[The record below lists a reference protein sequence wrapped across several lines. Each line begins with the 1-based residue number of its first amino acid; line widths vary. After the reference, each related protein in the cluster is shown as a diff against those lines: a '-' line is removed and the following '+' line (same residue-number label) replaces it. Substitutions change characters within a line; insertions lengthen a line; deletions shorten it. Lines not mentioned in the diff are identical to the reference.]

1 MFNISEIPVSSIP
14 TFIKIKYFQSIPIH
28 TRPLEKFRMTEP
40 QRVIFDSEN
49 NFKLVVIEPEQF
61 KETAKLKQSCDEFS
75 TEVGDFMGSVK
86 EFLSFMESQSRRVED
101 QKLRSIALRNKAQ
114 NEVGE
119 RKRALSDL
127 QEQVDAKQ
135 KTLEQL
141 ATEIRSFEEYDRQL
155 QEHTDRLS
163 MM

>member
-1 MFNISEIPVSSIP
+1 MSEV
-14 TFIKIKYFQSIPIH
+14 
-28 TRPLEKFRMTEP
+28 

-49 NFKLVVIEPEQF
+49 NYKLVVIEPEQF
-61 KETAKLKQSCDEFS
+61 KETMKLKQSCDEFS
-75 TEVGDFMGSVK
+75 TEVGSFMTAVK
-86 EFLSFMESQSRRVED
+86 EFLSFMEIQSRRVED
-101 QKLRSIALRNKAQ
+101 QKLRSIALRNKVQ
-114 NEVGE
+114 NEAGE
-119 RKRALSDL
+119 RKRVLADL
-127 QEQVDAKQ
+127 HEQVDAKQ